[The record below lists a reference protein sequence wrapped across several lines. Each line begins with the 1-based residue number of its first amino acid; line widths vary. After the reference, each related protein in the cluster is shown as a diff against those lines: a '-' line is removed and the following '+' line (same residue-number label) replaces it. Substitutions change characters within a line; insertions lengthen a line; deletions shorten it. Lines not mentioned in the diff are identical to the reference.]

1 MTDDG
6 TPARAARFDRLYGRD
21 PDPWQVATSPYERAK
36 YQATLDALPR
46 QHYHLGI
53 EAGCSI
59 GALSSRLA
67 GRCDR
72 LIGLD
77 ISAVALSL
85 ARQSHGADTRLHFQ
99 RADLPRD
106 WPQLAA
112 DLIVLSEVLYYLDT
126 AEITQLAGRIARS
139 APRSDCVLVNYLG
152 PVPDGLPGAEA
163 AAAFID
169 AITGQ
174 TAVQGVETRPGN
186 GYRIDVIRLGAP
198 SPDDP

>member
-1 MTDDG
+1 MTG
-6 TPARAARFDRLYGRD
+6 NLPRAARFDRLYRRD

-46 QHYHLGI
+46 PHYRLGI

-59 GALSSRLA
+59 GALSARLA

-77 ISAVALSL
+77 VSGVALRL
-85 ARQSHGADTRLHFQ
+85 ARRHHGADPRLRFQ
-99 RADLPRD
+99 QADLPRD
-106 WPQLAA
+106 WPGVAA
-112 DLIVLSEVLYYLDT
+112 DLIVLSEVLYYLGP
-126 AEITQLAGRIARS
+126 AEIVQLARRIARS
-139 APRSDCVLVNYLG
+139 APHSDCVLVNYLG
-152 PVPDGLPGAEA
+152 PIPDGLPGAEA

-174 TAVQGVETRPGN
+174 TAVQSLDARPGN
-186 GYRIDVIRLGAP
+186 GYRIDIIRLGTP
-198 SPDDP
+198 SPDHS